1 MESIDRLRE
10 YGAQFNNSHDA
21 WSGIGCEILE
31 HADAIEREVED
42 ELKAKDGQMWLRG
55 YGECHA
61 ELMEGNEVIAAD
73 LEKAG
78 WVKLPVD
85 AEGEPIH
92 VGDVMEWPDCSTAE
106 VVGVG
111 DGTFFYVED
120 GEDAAEWSCASDKIH
135 HRAPTVEDVLAE
147 FAAKLI
153 ERGELTNGAAQTIAE
168 YAAKLRLAGDE

>member
-10 YGAQFNNSHDA
+10 YVRGNCATENERA
-21 WSGIGCEILE
+21 ILRMT
-31 HADAIEREVED
+31 DAIEREVED
-42 ELKAKDGQMWLRG
+42 NARFR
-55 YGECHA
+55 A
-61 ELMEGNEVIAAD
+61 EAEPFHDRLCEAAEARED
-73 LEKAG
+73 VTLWGVDYTA
-78 WVKLPVD
+78 LPVD
-85 AEGEPIH
+85 ADGEPVH
-92 VGDVMEWPDCSTAE
+92 VGDVMEWPDCSTAV

-168 YAAKLRLAGDE
+168 YAKRLTLAGDE